1 MATLEDVTRSANAAV
16 DHRNAD
22 MDMAV
27 VLQNACIDTATKS
40 GLGNIVHLMESVPK
54 IVEVCHTC

>member
-1 MATLEDVTRSANAAV
+1 
-16 DHRNAD
+16 

-27 VLQNACIDTATKS
+27 VLQNASIDTATKS
-40 GLGNIVHLMESVPK
+40 GLDNIVLLMESVPK